1 MIGKAKAGLTSE
13 EAIVDLL
20 KSQGY
25 KSTTINR
32 WLDLANETI
41 KTLGQKIISS
51 EEKEEIKSI
60 YDLITEV
67 SSKLTDSEIKS
78 KRNNPSGKSKKKTS
92 KKSNQ
97 EVILV
102 NNQELETKGTK
113 QSNLA
118 SFLKEGD

>member
-1 MIGKAKAGLTSE
+1 E

-25 KSTTINR
+25 KSTAINR

-67 SSKLTDSEIKS
+67 SSKIADSEIKG
-78 KRNNPSGKSKKKTS
+78 KGNNPSGKSKKKAS
-92 KKSNQ
+92 KKSKQ
-97 EVILV
+97 KVILA
-102 NNQELETKGTK
+102 NNQELETKDTK